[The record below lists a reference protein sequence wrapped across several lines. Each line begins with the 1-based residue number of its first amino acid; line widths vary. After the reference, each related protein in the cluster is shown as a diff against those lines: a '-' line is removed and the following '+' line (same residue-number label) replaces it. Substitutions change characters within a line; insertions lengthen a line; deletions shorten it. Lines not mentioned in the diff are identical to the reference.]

1 MTILALDIDDCIFLN
16 RNNWVAAME
25 DNFEMLEINL
35 KRLQKILDFYDAK
48 IFITSAWSSI
58 LKLEDSNIIYDNPA
72 YGLPGKSYYDEEF
85 KAGAVRL
92 IVEQKRP
99 AARVAKELGVTAET
113 LRTWVKNYTSPPESE
128 YMQLKAAQAEVKR
141 LKRQNADHLETIEI
155 LKKAPEKN
163 QAHLT

>member
-1 MTILALDIDDCIFLN
+1 
-16 RNNWVAAME
+16 ME
-25 DNFEMLEINL
+25 KQVKNTKN
-35 KRLQKILDFYDAK
+35 K
-48 IFITSAWSSI
+48 TSS
-58 LKLEDSNIIYDNPA
+58 PTRR
-72 YGLPGKSYYDEEF
+72 YDEEF

-155 LKKAPEKN
+155 LKKAAAFFIK
-163 QAHLT
+163 T

>member
-1 MTILALDIDDCIFLN
+1 MTICLDIDDCIFLN
-16 RNNWVAAME
+16 RNNWVTAME

-85 KAGAVRL
+85 KAFELLQKYLNGYVIGLSCGNRFTDIRNL
-92 IVEQKRP
+92 LEQNHKII
-99 AARVAKELGVTAET
+99 AIDDMDLSEIEHV
-113 LRTWVKNYTSPPESE
+113 NYLYLNVNGFITNMDL
-128 YMQLKAAQAEVKR
+128 YRIYNFMQLTERV
-141 LKRQNADHLETIEI
+141 
-155 LKKAPEKN
+155 
-163 QAHLT
+163 